1 MSSNENE
8 NHEVWTEKYRPKD
21 FNEILGQEDIVKRVQ
36 AFVKKKNLP
45 NLLFSGPPGVGKTTL
60 ALVIARKLY
69 GENWR
74 ENLLELNASDERG
87 IDIIRVKVKDFAR
100 TKALSDVLFK
110 LVYLDESDALTKEA
124 QQALR
129 RVMED
134 FTRTCRF
141 ILSCNYSSKIIEP
154 IQSRCAV
161 FRFSPLKAEDIKN
174 RLRYIAKNEGKNITE
189 DALDAIVYICNG
201 DMRKAINIL
210 QMSAAISDTI
220 DESIVYKATG
230 LAKREDVESV
240 VKKAL
245 SGDFIAARNKLN
257 KLLVELGLSG
267 EDIIKQIHRVIY
279 DLPIEDRL
287 KVELLDRT
295 GEIEF
300 RIVEGANERIQLDA
314 LLAYFTLAGEK
325 MKK

>member
-154 IQSRCAV
+154 IQSRTV
-161 FRFSPLKAEDIKN
+161 FFRFKPLKKEKIFTLIDKISKS
-174 RLRYIAKNEGKNITE
+174 EGLTVTKDGKEALYDASEGDCRKLENIMQACS
-189 DALDAIVYICNG
+189 ALS
-201 DMRKAINIL
+201 K
-210 QMSAAISDTI
+210 TI
-220 DESIVYKATG
+220 DEETVNKITSNVSKTDI
-230 LAKREDVESV
+230 
-240 VKKAL
+240 KKIFSL
-245 SGDFIAARNKLN
+245 LQRKDILNARKELIRT
-257 KLLVELGLSG
+257 LLENGLSG
-267 EDIIKQIHRVIY
+267 QDMIKEIYKFIITM
-279 DLPIEDRL
+279 DLDDLKKLKCIEAC
-287 KVELLDRT
+287 

-300 RIVEGANERIQLDA
+300 RLTEGSDTIIQLEA
-314 LLAYFTLAGEK
+314 LLARIARIILEE
-325 MKK
+325 

>member
-154 IQSRCAV
+154 IQSRTV
-161 FRFSPLKAEDIKN
+161 FFRFKPLKKEKIFTLIDKISKS
-174 RLRYIAKNEGKNITE
+174 EGLTVTKDGKEALYDASEGDCRKLENIMQACS
-189 DALDAIVYICNG
+189 ALS
-201 DMRKAINIL
+201 K
-210 QMSAAISDTI
+210 TI
-220 DESIVYKATG
+220 DEETVNKITSNVSKTDI
-230 LAKREDVESV
+230 
-240 VKKAL
+240 KKIFSL
-245 SGDFIAARNKLN
+245 LQRKDILNARKELIRT
-257 KLLVELGLSG
+257 LLENGLSG
-267 EDIIKQIHRVIY
+267 QDMIKEIYKFIITMDMD
-279 DLPIEDRL
+279 DLKKLKCIEAC
-287 KVELLDRT
+287 

-300 RIVEGANERIQLDA
+300 RLTEGSDTIIQLEA
-314 LLAYFTLAGEK
+314 LLARIARIILEE
-325 MKK
+325 